1 MLTEWCHAYLQAGG
15 GNAVAGAILHGGARV
30 GGEAYFVRKPDAT
43 AEDDG
48 WLITLVTDQDS
59 LQSECVVF
67 DAASM
72 SSTPVARVRMGRL
85 AVENLWGNLARGMPN
100 GLPAACGR
108 RNSRSIDV
116 DMFASTAWATAG
128 ETLPF

>member
-72 SSTPVARVRMGRL
+72 SSTPVARVRMPQRVPSGFHCTFVTAEQL
-85 AVENLWGNLARGMPN
+85 AAQI
-100 GLPAACGR
+100 A
-108 RNSRSIDV
+108 
-116 DMFASTAWATAG
+116 
-128 ETLPF
+128 